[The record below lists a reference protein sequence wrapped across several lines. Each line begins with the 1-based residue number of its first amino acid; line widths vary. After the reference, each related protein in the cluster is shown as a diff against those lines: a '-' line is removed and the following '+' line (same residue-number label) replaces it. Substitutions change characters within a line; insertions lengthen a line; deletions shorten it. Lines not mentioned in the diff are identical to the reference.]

1 MNDTPMTSNQQI
13 KLLIFAILLAPSIFF
28 LVGIIPALFLIFGLV
43 MMKKNS
49 DFSHIETSGQY
60 FKYYVYILLTGCAL
74 FALYFATTLGAEDR
88 WDRQTNEFFAS
99 LSLGGIAIFY
109 IVILNFLFLNP
120 LRRHSEWVEM
130 NGIFSSKA
138 KGVEDSSDVDIIK
151 GERLRTF
158 SVADELIKWAKL
170 KDDGHITEQEFNDAR
185 KKLLQ

>member
-1 MNDTPMTSNQQI
+1 MTSNQQI

-28 LVGIIPALFLIFGLV
+28 VVGIIPAVFLIFGLV

-60 FKYYVYILLTGCAL
+60 FKYYVYILLAACAL
-74 FALYFATTLGAEDR
+74 FALYFATTLGAEERYQRRTED
-88 WDRQTNEFFAS
+88 FVVSILF
-99 LSLGGIAIFY
+99 GGIAIFY
-109 IVILNFLFLNP
+109 IVILDFLFLNT
-120 LRRHSEWVEM
+120 LRCHSAWVEK

-138 KGVEDSSDVDIIK
+138 RVVENSNDVDIIK

-170 KDDGHITEQEFNDAR
+170 KDDGHITEQEYNDAR